1 MMISFAER
9 GYRILRGVRSGGQ
22 PPQGR
27 EDGHKAVRGVS
38 EAEVI
43 SRHIS
48 SGYVKQGV
56 LLFRSVIEETLGKS
70 LLKLSKSMAMPGED
84 VG

>member
-1 MMISFAER
+1 MTIPFAER

-27 EDGHKAVRGVS
+27 EDGHKAVRRVS
-38 EAEVI
+38 KAEVSSES

-48 SGYVKQGV
+48 YHAEPEG
-56 LLFRSVIEETLGKS
+56 
-70 LLKLSKSMAMPGED
+70 
-84 VG
+84 